1 MKCPDKSHQSDKQE
15 GQLGQRGNNVGNVT
29 RRRRSGAK
37 HSSSILGGSL
47 PRKFQVLASV
57 AVVGALALGS
67 PATADPQSDKHKI
80 DAEVEDSHEEVL
92 AYNKKVARATK
103 QVLDARGQLPG
114 ARENLAKAEATQSST
129 DAANAAAVKE
139 LNQVTGQ
146 ILAAEEKLSDLEG
159 DIAELRG
166 NVGGFARQAY
176 QMGPFAELEMLLE
189 AKDPSDFTDRL
200 AAIRNVSK
208 ANNYALGAMDENR
221 ADLSAAE
228 IRLGA
233 LQEIATDQQAIATA
247 RLEESKEATAGAAAA
262 KDLVDALIDQENA
275 ALRVAKRNQKQ
286 VKEQYAELA
295 AEQAR
300 IQKKIVAAARKLGNN
315 TGIATGSGSGQWQF
329 PVPGAAIG
337 SNAGLRLHPIL
348 GYTRCHAGAD
358 ISAGSGTPIVAV
370 SDGVVLSAGGG
381 GGYGNYTVI
390 SHGGNV
396 TSSYAHQSRMAVS
409 AGQSVKRGQVIGYV
423 GSTGLSTGPHLHF
436 EARVAGAPWNPR
448 GWFGTG
454 PKEPVCV

>member
-1 MKCPDKSHQSDKQE
+1 M
-15 GQLGQRGNNVGNVT
+15 
-29 RRRRSGAK
+29 
-37 HSSSILGGSL
+37 GSL
-47 PRKFQVLASV
+47 
-57 AVVGALALGS
+57 VVGA
-67 PATADPQSDKHKI
+67 PATADLQSEKEKVDGQVQ
-80 DAEVEDSHEEVL
+80 DAHEEVL
-92 AYNKKVARATK
+92 AYNKQVAKATK
-103 QVLDARGQLPG
+103 KVLNAREQLPG
-114 ARENLAKAEATQSST
+114 ARENLAKAKEAQAAS
-129 DAANAAAVKE
+129 DAANAAAKKE
-139 LNQVTGQ
+139 LEQVTSQ
-146 ILAAEEKLSDLEG
+146 ILAAEEALSDLEG
-159 DIAELRG
+159 DIDELRG
-166 NVGGFARQAY
+166 NVGDFARQAY
-176 QMGPFAELEMLLE
+176 QMGPFAELEMLLD

-200 AAIRNVSK
+200 AAIRTVSK
-208 ANNYALGAMDENR
+208 ANNDALGEMDENR
-221 ADLSAAE
+221 ADLSATE

-233 LQEIATDQQAIATA
+233 LREVAKEKETIATA

-262 KDLVDALIDQENA
+262 KELVDGLIAQENA
-275 ALRVAKRNQKQ
+275 ALRVAKQNQDE
-286 VKEQYAELA
+286 VKAEYDKLA
-295 AEQAR
+295 DEQAR
-300 IQKKIVAAARKLGNN
+300 IQKQIAAAARKLGNS
-315 TGIATGSGSGQWQF
+315 TGIQTGSGSGQWQF
-329 PVPGAAIG
+329 PVAGAAIG
-337 SNAGLRLHPIL
+337 SNAGWRLHPIL

-370 SDGVVLSAGGG
+370 ADGVVISASGG